1 MKHIAHRMKDERQR
15 MADDREIVAAITEN
29 TEYGFLLL
37 LTRYKEMLYWHIRR
51 IVVSHEDAQDVTQE
65 TFVKAFR
72 HFGQYDR
79 ANSLRAWLFRIATNE
94 ALRLLDRRCGR
105 ETVSIDKCDMTR
117 QMVAGEYYDNADE
130 TVCRLQKAILSLP
143 AKQQLAFNMR
153 YYDNMP
159 YREIA
164 LAIGST
170 EANVKANYYV
180 AKEKIIKYMNDNG

>member
-1 MKHIAHRMKDERQR
+1 MKDERQR
-15 MADDREIVAAITEN
+15 MADDWEIVAAITEN

-105 ETVSIDKCDMTR
+105 ETVSIDGCDMTR
-117 QMVAGEYYDNADE
+117 LIVAGEYYDNADE